1 MVAPIELMYGTK
13 DWHQVSTSYAKF
25 EVFLMQ
31 LAKVDLD
38 MQELS
43 SMVASDR
50 LWNKRI
56 TRNSF
61 RVFIFELEQI
71 SDANEPRG
79 ARFRRDLKQFLGLEA
94 PLADFRDVTGGRGQ
108 PTRYAEQID
117 ICDQQHDGLRKQL
130 LKDGRKTATW
140 IRNRFILSDDVV
152 TSNGDHFN
160 SLLGTWGVDPC
171 KGPQRNSTANKPPR
185 AGSISSY

>member
-1 MVAPIELMYGTK
+1 MDGTK
-13 DWHQVSTSYAKF
+13 AWRELSTSYAKF

-31 LAKVDLD
+31 LAKVDLG

-43 SMVASDR
+43 SMVTSDR

-56 TRNSF
+56 TRNPF
-61 RVFIFELEQI
+61 KVFIFELEQM

-79 ARFRRDLKQFLGLEA
+79 AQFRRDLSQFLGLEA
-94 PLADFRDVTGGRGQ
+94 PLADFRNVIGGRGQ
-108 PTRYAEQID
+108 STRYAEQID

-130 LKDGRKTATW
+130 LENGRKTAAW
-140 IRNRFILSDDVV
+140 IRDRFLLSDDVV
-152 TSNGDHFN
+152 TSSNGDHFK

-171 KGPQRNSTANKPPR
+171 KGPLFQRDSTSKPPR
-185 AGSISSY
+185 ADSISRVS

>member
-1 MVAPIELMYGTK
+1 MDGTK
-13 DWHQVSTSYAKF
+13 DWHEVSTSYAKF

-31 LAKVDLD
+31 LDKVDLD
-38 MQELS
+38 MKDLS

-50 LWNKRI
+50 LWKKRI
-56 TRNSF
+56 TRNPF
-61 RVFIFELEQI
+61 RVFIYELEQI

-79 ARFRRDLKQFLGLEA
+79 AQFRQDLKQFLGLEA
-94 PLADFRDVTGGRGQ
+94 PLADFPGVTHGRGQ
-108 PTRYAEQID
+108 PTRYAEID

-171 KGPQRNSTANKPPR
+171 KGPQRNSTAN
-185 AGSISSY
+185 